1 MKIIKTTKENFSSL
15 TTRQKISFFLA
26 IGIVFVIIL
35 ATLINWHLTSTKISQ
50 ELITLSDE
58 AKSELLNRS
67 SIHGYKM
74 LQSFW
79 RVNLTFTWLS
89 NTFLAISAVIFAL
102 KMKNHKAQQTFF
114 LSIIYISITFLIY
127 WTLIFVPE
135 LKEFK
140 PLYFFN
146 TFIIHA
152 VSPILGFVILIINR
166 KEIQI
171 SKKTVYLSI
180 ITMLCYY
187 FFALITFFMSTPIY
201 DQFKDVELKN
211 GNRLTKELDMTIYGF
226 LNFREPLFYKG
237 GNVAI
242 VCLLNFVIFGVGF
255 VLTPSIGYLWAKV
268 LRIKFATKTT
278 DKVDW
283 IRR

>member
-1 MKIIKTTKENFSSL
+1 MKIIKTIKENFSSL
-15 TTRQKISFFLA
+15 TIRQKISFFLA
-26 IGIVFVIIL
+26 IGIVFVVIL
-35 ATLINWHLTSTKISQ
+35 ATLINWHLTSTRISQ
-50 ELITLSDE
+50 ELTTLSDE

-102 KMKNHKAQQTFF
+102 KMKNHKVQQTFF

-171 SKKTVYLSI
+171 SKRTVYLSV
-180 ITMLCYY
+180 ITMLGYY

-201 DQFKDVELKN
+201 DQLKDVELKN

-237 GNVAI
+237 GNVSI
-242 VCLLNFVIFGVGF
+242 VCLLNLVIFGVGF
-255 VLTPSIGYLWAKV
+255 VLTPAIGYLWVKT
-268 LRIKFATKTT
+268 LRIKFATKTSQ
-278 DKVDW
+278 KVDW